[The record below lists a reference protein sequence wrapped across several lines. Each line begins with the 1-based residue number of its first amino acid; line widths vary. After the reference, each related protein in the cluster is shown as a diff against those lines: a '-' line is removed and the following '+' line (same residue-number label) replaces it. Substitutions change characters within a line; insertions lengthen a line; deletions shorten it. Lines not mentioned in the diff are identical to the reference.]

1 MDFIKRFM
9 NGAASDPAGALSRLC
24 KTEGFY
30 REKDGAEEL
39 LTKEEKG
46 LFFRP

>member
-1 MDFIKRFM
+1 MEQHLIQQ
-9 NGAASDPAGALSRLC
+9 GHSAGLC